1 MNTHILFIISL
12 LSKEVAAIDC
22 SQCTFPDSQDPDDV
36 TCITSPPAATA
47 CLPNATRCEAA
58 VSASMRGGALPI
70 VLSFRR
76 RCSAVQGNQ
85 GCAQAQNTQEC
96 QTTCGTDGCLP
107 DDPTDAIRDD
117 TCSGTA
123 QGGGGGGGAN
133 QNTPAGGNGT
143 QTGTG
148 SNGGVIPESSM
159 ITITTITMVIMGSA
173 STSTT

>member
-1 MNTHILFIISL
+1 MNIHILFIISL
-12 LSKEVAAIDC
+12 LSKQVAAIDC
-22 SQCTFPDSQDPDDV
+22 SQCTFPDTQNPDDV
-36 TCITSPPAATA
+36 TCITSPPAATS
-47 CLPNATRCEAA
+47 CPPNTTRCEAA

-76 RCSAVQGNQ
+76 MCSSVQGNQ

-123 QGGGGGGGAN
+123 QGGGGGAGGGAN
-133 QNTPAGGNGT
+133 QNTGNGT
-143 QTGTG
+143 QQAGAG
-148 SNGGVIPESSM
+148 SNGAVIPEGSM
-159 ITITTITMVIMGSA
+159 ITMTTITMVIVR

>member
-96 QTTCGTDGCLP
+96 QTTCGTGQFSFSKISLFVSF
-107 DDPTDAIRDD
+107 PT
-117 TCSGTA
+117 SFH
-123 QGGGGGGGAN
+123 
-133 QNTPAGGNGT
+133 NTNCP
-143 QTGTG
+143 
-148 SNGGVIPESSM
+148 IP
-159 ITITTITMVIMGSA
+159 
-173 STSTT
+173 